1 VSEDRQSRSFHP
13 IAVGVPL
20 VSWTA
25 SLGFDLLSHYG
36 ADDNGFARASE
47 RAMIFGLAGA
57 LVSGAFGLRDVVR
70 YSPAKPAGR
79 PLAGLPRAAQ
89 SWSRRLL
96 CAGGSAPGCGRNRR
110 PPRRRSGFGC
120 ALPGR
125 PTDARRCASECGCA
139 CNSRGVRVRRR
150 PGGAA
155 FQRAAG
161 SRAARLT
168 SSIAKRSSLVHGR
181 RHGILERSR
190 RARHPTSGAFYE
202 G

>member
-79 PLAGLPRAAQ
+79 PLAAFHALLNLGAAGFYALAAL
-89 SWSRRLL
+89 RRGAVATEGRLDGE
-96 CAGGSAPGCGRNRR
+96 AGSAARSQAGRLTL
-110 PPRRRSGFGC
+110 
-120 ALPGR
+120 A
-125 PTDARRCASECGCA
+125 DARANA
-139 CNSRGVRVRRR
+139 AALAILGVSGYVGGRVAQRFNVR
-150 PGGAA
+150 PG
-155 FQRAAG
+155 
-161 SRAARLT
+161 
-168 SSIAKRSSLVHGR
+168 
-181 RHGILERSR
+181 LE
-190 RARHPTSGAFYE
+190 PPV
-202 G
+202 